1 VLPKVLSH
9 FRQHLNEFDNQNT
22 VVNLAS
28 LKEALVVCSD
38 NNLTTGITIWDI
50 STGEELSHRPTC
62 ASPPHGLVCLG
73 HQFLVAAQVQ
83 KPGSYRGGAI
93 FIWALNKAQVLH
105 RSYPVEPIGPL
116 ACTSDGAYLV
126 GGAPSGK
133 LFIWE
138 VASGRLLQQWSS
150 HHKSVSCLVFSD
162 DDSLLISGADDGVIH
177 VWPLISMLD
186 TAEDSQGNAGPT
198 CLYSWAEHG
207 NSITDLVLST
217 GGSSSVVIS
226 SSLDCTS
233 KVWSLGHGTLL
244 QTFAFSTQINAIILD
259 PGEQVLFTGSTDGTI
274 FVSQFEIGLQ
284 DTTAVVTED
293 QSSRLTGHRGS
304 ITALAFSMNGL
315 WLISA
320 SEDCTARVWDIV
332 TGQVIR
338 TFDHRKGKITN
349 ILVISQTFFPAKDC
363 QKTNNKGSFPRVP
376 VSSLEKSSQPISS
389 FEGTVAILPSYCS
402 LEEELAPS
410 GSHSAASMK
419 QQILDLAQ
427 ERSPEA
433 VQMKVETS
441 VENRMWAT
449 SMIKH
454 LIKVN
459 KSLRSKFLDMV
470 QSRLYPKS
478 DDVKAKKR
486 RRLDVEN
493 A

>member
-1 VLPKVLSH
+1 M
-9 FRQHLNEFDNQNT
+9 
-22 VVNLAS
+22 
-28 LKEALVVCSD
+28 VCSD
-38 NNLTTGITIWDI
+38 NNLTTGITIWDV

-116 ACTSDGAYLV
+116 ACTSDGSYLV

-150 HHKSVSCLVFSD
+150 HHKSVNCLVFSD

-186 TAEDSQGNAGPT
+186 TAEDSRANAGPS
-198 CLYSWAEHG
+198 CLYSWAEHR
-207 NSITDLVLST
+207 NAITDLVLST

-233 KVWSLGHGTLL
+233 KVWSLAHGTLL

-259 PGEQVLFTGSTDGTI
+259 PGEQLLFTGSTDGTI

-284 DTTAVVTED
+284 DTAAIVTED

-338 TFDHRKGKITN
+338 TFDHRKGQITN
-349 ILVISQTFFPAKDC
+349 IVVISQTFFSFKGLSKD
-363 QKTNNKGSFPRVP
+363 QQQRK
-376 VSSLEKSSQPISS
+376 
-389 FEGTVAILPSYCS
+389 LPSYSC
-402 LEEELAPS
+402 
-410 GSHSAASMK
+410 
-419 QQILDLAQ
+419 IFF
-427 ERSPEA
+427 R
-433 VQMKVETS
+433 KV
-441 VENRMWAT
+441 
-449 SMIKH
+449 
-454 LIKVN
+454 L
-459 KSLRSKFLDMV
+459 
-470 QSRLYPKS
+470 P
-478 DDVKAKKR
+478 AKIFI
-486 RRLDVEN
+486 
-493 A
+493 

>member
-1 VLPKVLSH
+1 MEELEETGNDARAASQCSPRFCSCLGSISL
-9 FRQHLNEFDNQNT
+9 FNSRST
-22 VVNLAS
+22 GVNLAS
-28 LKEALVVCSD
+28 HKEALVVCSD

-93 FIWALNKAQVLH
+93 FIWALNK
-105 RSYPVEPIGPL
+105 
-116 ACTSDGAYLV
+116 
-126 GGAPSGK
+126 
-133 LFIWE
+133 

-162 DDSLLISGADDGVIH
+162 DDSLLVSGADDGVIH

-198 CLYSWAEHG
+198 CLYSWGEHG
-207 NSITDLVLST
+207 NSITDLVVST
-217 GGSSSVVIS
+217 GGSNSVVIS
-226 SSLDCTS
+226 SSLDCTC
-233 KVWSLGHGTLL
+233 KVWSLGHGNLL

-259 PGEQVLFTGSTDGTI
+259 PGEQLLFTGSTDGTI
-274 FVSQFEIGLQ
+274 FVNEIVIGLQ
-284 DTTAVVTED
+284 DTSAVVTED
-293 QSSRLTGHRGS
+293 QSSRLTGHGGS
-304 ITALAFSMNGL
+304 ITALAFSINGL

-332 TGQVIR
+332 TGQVIQ

-349 ILVISQTFFPAKDC
+349 ILVISQTFFPGKDC
-363 QKTNNKGSFPRVP
+363 QKTNNKGSLPRIP
-376 VSSLEKSSQPISS
+376 VSSLEKSSQPRSS

-402 LEEELAPS
+402 LEGEIVAS
-410 GSHSAASMK
+410 GSHSEASMK
-419 QQILDLAQ
+419 QQILDLEQ

-478 DDVKAKKR
+478 ADVKAKKR

-493 A
+493 T